1 MVPPMTASAL
11 YYYLYS
17 TNNKVSE
24 QILRASNQ
32 SSLFISVSKQK
43 TQISFDAPFTVFAF
57 KQYPSLNLSNG

>member
-1 MVPPMTASAL
+1 MVPPIVASAL

-32 SSLFISVSKQK
+32 SSLLTSVSKQK
-43 TQISFDAPFTVFAF
+43 TQISFEAPLTVLAF
-57 KQYPSLNLSNG
+57 KQNPSLNLPNG